1 VAAPEPVIV
10 VAAAII
16 RQAGRILL
24 VQRPATAALG
34 GLWEF
39 PGGKLEP
46 GETPEA
52 ALARELVEE
61 LDITVTIGPLYHTT
75 DHAYPGGPT
84 VRLLFYP
91 CALVTGPPRLLWGQ
105 ALAWVA
111 PADLVAYATPAAD
124 QPVIARLIDGR

>member
-1 VAAPEPVIV
+1 MIR

-16 RQAGRILL
+16 REAGRILL
-24 VQRPATAALG
+24 VQRPTTAAMG

-61 LDITVTIGPLYHTT
+61 LDITVQVGPLYHTT
-75 DHAYPGGPT
+75 DHTYPDGLH
-84 VRLLFYP
+84 VQLAFYS
-91 CALVTGPPRLLWGQ
+91 CTIVAGHPRLLWGQ
-105 ALAWVA
+105 ALASVA
-111 PADLVAYATPAAD
+111 PAELPGYAYPPADVAVVQRLAD
-124 QPVIARLIDGR
+124 EG